1 MAARERSALAWSRDS
16 IQPRQSAW
24 RAQDGLRHYG
34 VLRARRWF
42 DQRASV
48 EGWTACVADVR
59 LFEDVELG
67 WYPTRREA
75 AQACER
81 HAAGLAGEGAE
92 ACRR

>member
-16 IQPRQSAW
+16 VRPPLPAW
-24 RAQDGLRHYG
+24 RAQEGLRHYG

-42 DQRASV
+42 DRRVCV
-48 EGWTACVADVR
+48 EGWTASVADVR
-59 LFEDVELG
+59 LFEDIELG
-67 WYPTRREA
+67 WFPTRREA

-81 HAAGLAGEGAE
+81 HAARLAGEGVA